1 MVNFELSCDPEP
13 PAPAEPDA
21 LDATELGASGAP
33 DELGATA
40 PPDDEPLLLDA
51 EEAEFEE
58 FELLAPADPEEL
70 PHPLSTTLPAI
81 AAMKNVRR
89 YVKAVIASP
98 ESVAPIRLV

>member
-1 MVNFELSCDPEP
+1 MVNFELSCEPEP

-40 PPDDEPLLLDA
+40 APDDRSLLLDTT
-51 EEAEFEE
+51 EAELEE
-58 FELLAPADPEEL
+58 FELLEPADPEEL
-70 PHPLSTTLPAI
+70 LHPLSTTLPAI

-89 YVKAVIASP
+89 
-98 ESVAPIRLV
+98 